1 MKGQT
6 TPTAIRAGLGL
17 ALLMALLSGC
27 QAPLGLSTA
36 PPAQPPQYVLDPG
49 FPRASGIQFSTV
61 SWVAVDAETGLVWV
75 LQRGQPAVSLWR
87 PDGRLVSSWT
97 TDQLGDPHS
106 ITIVGSGKDKT
117 IWITDMAPP
126 NPTGPSFGHCLK
138 RFSPAGALLGSMGV
152 CGQGSQGTGLN
163 PVQFDKVTYLAA
175 AGNQNLLVTDGD
187 ISGLNN
193 RVLTLTPSGHVLSAW
208 SAPGNRPGTG
218 PGQFDL
224 PHALAVDGCGRVW
237 VADTLNHRVQ
247 VIAADGRVLT
257 QLRDFGQDGV
267 YGITIGP
274 VVTGGAQATAA
285 VYVTT
290 SPTTGG
296 SGTAFVF
303 RAAMDCNLP
312 AALDVKLQTKWPV
325 AFANSPNTSP
335 VAMAHAVAVDPV
347 SGDVYIAPLG
357 VNLPPQKWTLK
368 R

>member
-1 MKGQT
+1 MKAVR
-6 TPTAIRAGLGL
+6 TAIRAGLGL
-17 ALLMALLSGC
+17 ALLVAALSAC
-27 QAPLGLSTA
+27 QAPLGRSTA
-36 PPAQPPQYVLDPG
+36 APAQPPQYVLDPG
-49 FPRASGIQFSTV
+49 FPGASGVQFSTV
-61 SWVAVDAETGLVWV
+61 SWVTVDAETGLVWV

-106 ITIVGSGKDKT
+106 ISIIGSGVAKT

-138 RFSPAGALLGSMGV
+138 RFSPAGAFLGSIGV

-163 PVQFDKVTYLAA
+163 PAQFDKVTHVAA
-175 AGNQNLLVTDGD
+175 ASHQNLLVTDGD

-193 RVLTLTPSGHVLSAW
+193 RVLTLTLSGQVLSAW

-218 PGQFDL
+218 PGEFDL
-224 PHALAVDGCGRVW
+224 PHALAVDSCGRVW

-247 VIAADGRVLT
+247 VIAVDGQVLA
-257 QLRDFGQDGV
+257 QLRDFGPDGV
-267 YGITIGP
+267 YGIAIGP
-274 VVTGGAQATAA
+274 VVASGLQATAA
-285 VYVTT
+285 VYITT

-296 SGTAFVF
+296 SGTAYVF
-303 RAAMDCNLP
+303 RAAMDCGLQ
-312 AALDVKLQTKWPV
+312 AALDVKLQTNWPV
-325 AFANSPNTSP
+325 TFANSPNPSP